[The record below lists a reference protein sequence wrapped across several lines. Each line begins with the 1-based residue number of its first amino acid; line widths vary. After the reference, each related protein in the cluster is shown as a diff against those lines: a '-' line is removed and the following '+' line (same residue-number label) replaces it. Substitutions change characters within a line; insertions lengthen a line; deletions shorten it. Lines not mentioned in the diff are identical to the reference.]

1 MRLRTIVATAGAVT
15 AIAVPAVAFG
25 DSPKHSTPGTPGD
38 ANCVG
43 QTMAYLAQLDDPNG
57 IGNLARIFNLSVQD
71 VHAIV
76 EQFCASV

>member
-1 MRLRTIVATAGAVT
+1 MRLRTTIAVAGACVAA
-15 AIAVPAVAFG
+15 AIPAVALA

-57 IGNLARIFNLSVQD
+57 IGNLARVFNLSVAD

-76 EQFCASV
+76 EQFCAS